1 MDSHTARLAYG
12 EGDREGQPELAAH
25 TMTTYLELLEDGPVG
40 HRQTEGQTDRPE
52 MSVLQTASAQ
62 PWWELLASSS
72 TGQRHTRIRTG

>member
-25 TMTTYLELLEDGPVG
+25 TMTTYFELLEDGPVG

-52 MSVLQTASAQ
+52 MSVL
-62 PWWELLASSS
+62 
-72 TGQRHTRIRTG
+72 